1 MNKIYF
7 SKIIKF
13 KTIRS
18 KVSKIFTENQQ
29 MKIIIFLSSFYW
41 YLRKYFLGVQ
51 IDYPTEF
58 LNNWKFVKKDSS
70 LDMERN
76 FTLYQLI
83 KMHNKIFENEE
94 TNMIEFGVS
103 RGASLITIARFSKQN
118 TNLFGV
124 DSFGYYAKEIKEMS
138 TSKFDSNYQ
147 GSKVAFNINTRFA
160 DFSPKILEDKIR
172 NLNEFKNKYLS
183 LIKCHFPNIISEK
196 DKEAIYKREYSFVYL
211 DFDLHLSTLDVLN
224 FIFPR
229 IKKKG
234 IILIDDYNMINQE
247 GCKVAIEE
255 YGLDIERCIQTQ
267 SGQLVYFNF

>member
-1 MNKIYF
+1 M
-7 SKIIKF
+7 IKF

-41 YLRKYFLGVQ
+41 WLRKYFLAVE

-83 KMHNKIFENEE
+83 KMHNKIFENET

-103 RGASLITIARFSKQN
+103 RGASLITTARFSKQN
-118 TNLFGV
+118 TNLYGV
-124 DSFGYYAKEIKEMS
+124 DSFGYYAREIKEMS
-138 TSKFDSNYQ
+138 TSKYDSNYQ
-147 GSKVAFNINTRFA
+147 GSEVAFNTKTRFV
-160 DFSPKILEDKIR
+160 DFSPEILEDKIR
-172 NLNEFKNKYLS
+172 SLNEFKNKHLF
-183 LIKCHFPNIISEK
+183 LVKCHFPDIISEE
-196 DKEAIYKREYSFVYL
+196 DKRTIYEQKYSFAYL
-211 DFDLHLSTLDVLN
+211 DFDLHLSTLDALKFV
-224 FIFPR
+224 FPKM
-229 IKKKG
+229 KKGG

-247 GCKVAIEE
+247 GCKVAIKE
-255 YGLDIERCIQTQ
+255 YGLDIEKCIQTQ
-267 SGQLVYFNF
+267 SGQLIYFN